1 MILNE
6 KYFKNKLLTNLSS
19 PFRGTGGSIMVT
31 DPIADFLTRIRN
43 AQMAGH
49 RIVEI
54 PASNL
59 KKRMT
64 EILYNQGYILK
75 YKFEDDSK
83 QGVIKI
89 ALKYDIKTKQPA
101 IQSLERISRPGLR
114 QYAGPT
120 DIRRV
125 KNGLGVAIISTSKGV
140 MTDKEAKAQ
149 NVGGEVLCFV
159 S

>member
-1 MILNE
+1 
-6 KYFKNKLLTNLSS
+6 
-19 PFRGTGGSIMVT
+19 MVT

-49 RIVEI
+49 RIVDI
-54 PASNL
+54 PASKL

-83 QGVIKI
+83 QGLIKI
-89 ALKYDIKTKQPA
+89 ALKYDPQTKQPA
-101 IQSLERISRPGLR
+101 IQSMERISRPGLR
-114 QYAGPT
+114 QYAKPA
-120 DIRRV
+120 DFRRV
-125 KNGLGVAIISTSKGV
+125 KNGLGLAIISTSKGV

-149 NVGGEVLCFV
+149 NIGGEVLCYV
-159 S
+159 Y

>member
-1 MILNE
+1 M
-6 KYFKNKLLTNLSS
+6 T
-19 PFRGTGGSIMVT
+19 T
-31 DPIADFLTRIRN
+31 DPIADFLTRVRN

-59 KKRMT
+59 KKRIT

-89 ALKYDIKTKQPA
+89 ALKYDVISKEPA
-101 IQSLERISRPGLR
+101 IRTLERDSRPGLR
-114 QYAGPT
+114 QYAKPVEFK
-120 DIRRV
+120 RV
-125 KNGLGVAIISTSKGV
+125 KNGLGVAILSTSKGV
-140 MTDKEAKAQ
+140 MTDKDAKSQ
-149 NVGGEVLCFV
+149 NVGGEVLCYIY
-159 S
+159 